1 MNAGVVRVLLATTAI
16 VIALGGC
23 AVGQDFDY
31 SGGHIALRPGR
42 SNTTTAVAVL
52 DLRSYIVSGDKREN
66 FVGLSRG
73 GFGNPFNV
81 KTSSGA
87 PMAVDMATA
96 VARALEANG
105 QPSKPIYVAVKGG
118 TEGAKLAL
126 MSSGAERLMLFTLRE
141 WKTDTMTRTGLWF
154 DVTLDVFDAQGET
167 IASRHIS
174 GKEVAGGSI
183 VSAEKDAQKW
193 FSEKIGE
200 LLDNRDVASALK

>member
-1 MNAGVVRVLLATTAI
+1 MSTRVFAILLAAAAMVI
-16 VIALGGC
+16 VLGGC
-23 AVGQDFDY
+23 AIGQDFDY
-31 SGGHIALRPGR
+31 TGGHIALLPGR
-42 SNTTTAVAVL
+42 SDTTTAVAVL

-66 FVGLSRG
+66 FVGLSRDG
-73 GFGNPFNV
+73 YGIPFNV
-81 KTSSGA
+81 KTRSGA

-105 QPSKPIYVAVKGG
+105 QPSKPIFVAVKGG
-118 TEGAKLAL
+118 AEGAKLAL
-126 MSSGAERLMLFTLRE
+126 MSSGAERLMLITLRE

-174 GKEVAGGSI
+174 GQEIAGGSI
-183 VSAEKDAQKW
+183 LSAEKDAQRL
-193 FSEKIGE
+193 FGEKIGE